1 MSKEASKLQ
10 LSCTYHPTMIKGVN
24 FINFIRT
31 HFLYERRFGSF
42 SYYINVTREKLPK
55 QCLYEK
61 FVCKMLMKLITDLRI
76 RNFDYSK
83 TQKSQA
89 KVKVIFLD

>member
-1 MSKEASKLQ
+1 MFTPWKRLMCQNLVSISSTFYIQ
-10 LSCTYHPTMIKGVN
+10 I
-24 FINFIRT
+24 FRT
-31 HFLYERRFGSF
+31 NVVLAAFFYVH
-42 SYYINVTREKLPK
+42 VTREKLQK

>member
-1 MSKEASKLQ
+1 MFTPWKRLMCHNLVSISSTFYIQ
-10 LSCTYHPTMIKGVN
+10 I
-24 FINFIRT
+24 FRT
-31 HFLYERRFGSF
+31 NVVLAAFFYVH
-42 SYYINVTREKLPK
+42 VTREKLQK
-55 QCLYEK
+55 QCSYDK
-61 FVCKMLMKLITDLRI
+61 FVRKMLMTLTTDIRI